1 MKLPPDHPKF
11 MKPYSDGSISTN
23 SMFRAMN
30 IHNHYI
36 AFLMFI
42 YVYILPVEPEGLILP
57 MTILGTVYEIG
68 FTVPLYFVITMIQ
81 LIWLFLE

>member
-1 MKLPPDHPKF
+1 
-11 MKPYSDGSISTN
+11 
-23 SMFRAMN
+23 MFRAMN

-81 LIWLFLE
+81 LIWLFLD